1 MRIEFEPYQC
11 IGIDRRTASEN
22 AWHSTLFNGV
32 KRNYFASVLV
42 NKQCAPNG
50 HAFDIVIFE
59 LRAFLEKDA
68 DVVAKG
74 TRESNR
80 ATRVGETVESIE
92 LGYSLPLLAGFKD
105 WY

>member
-1 MRIEFEPYQC
+1 ML
-11 IGIDRRTASEN
+11 G
-22 AWHSTLFNGV
+22 TLFNGV
-32 KRNYFASVLV
+32 KRNNLNCVTSVLV

-59 LRAFLEKDA
+59 LSAFLEKDS

>member
-22 AWHSTLFNGV
+22 LFNGV
-32 KRNYFASVLV
+32 KRNNKASVLV

-50 HAFDIVIFE
+50 HAFDSVIFE

>member
-22 AWHSTLFNGV
+22 AWHSLQWCKKKQQSLF
-32 KRNYFASVLV
+32 V

-50 HAFDIVIFE
+50 HAFDSVIFE

>member
-1 MRIEFEPYQC
+1 ML
-11 IGIDRRTASEN
+11 G
-22 AWHSTLFNGV
+22 TLFNGV
-32 KRNYFASVLV
+32 KRNNKASVLV

-50 HAFDIVIFE
+50 HAFE

>member
-1 MRIEFEPYQC
+1 ML
-11 IGIDRRTASEN
+11 G
-22 AWHSTLFNGV
+22 TLFNGV
-32 KRNYFASVLV
+32 KRNNKASVLV

-50 HAFDIVIFE
+50 HAFDSVIFE

-80 ATRVGETVESIE
+80 ATQVGETVESIE

>member
-1 MRIEFEPYQC
+1 ML
-11 IGIDRRTASEN
+11 G
-22 AWHSTLFNGV
+22 TLFNGV
-32 KRNYFASVLV
+32 KRNNKASVLV

-68 DVVAKG
+68 DVVLSRKG
-74 TRESNR
+74 PERA

>member
-1 MRIEFEPYQC
+1 MFSTPETLPLVFTPHIADHCREPLV
-11 IGIDRRTASEN
+11 A
-22 AWHSTLFNGV
+22 GV
-32 KRNYFASVLV
+32 DALN
-42 NKQCAPNG
+42 
-50 HAFDIVIFE
+50 